1 MFLLTLHGGL
11 QPEYENVPAHRHPPF
26 LQPVRRQLFLQ
37 PAVGMKMHAQHE
49 GPTLGMPG
57 NDSSGTNSP
66 SQGGRARTA
75 GCFIS
80 LLHRVPR
87 CSQPTRITGQGHLFS
102 GFLTFT
108 QFCLELT
115 HIQYHFNLFPVPPYT
130 FPLFSRCC
138 QNSFDFSIVTLLML
152 QQGSCGNVSAWIC
165 YRFLKR

>member
-1 MFLLTLHGGL
+1 MEDFSLSMKTSQHTGTHLSYSLWEGSSSFSQQWGWKCMHSMRDPHWVCQAMTQAELT
-11 QPEYENVPAHRHPPF
+11 PPAK
-26 LQPVRRQLFLQ
+26 V
-37 PAVGMKMHAQHE
+37 E
-49 GPTLGMPG
+49 EPG
-57 NDSSGTNSP
+57 
-66 SQGGRARTA
+66 QQA
-75 GCFIS
+75 CFIS